1 MRTSADAERVARLLG
16 VWRGTAPVS
25 VPLRD
30 ALAEL
35 IDGSYLPAGWRMP
48 GQRALATAL
57 GVARGT
63 VARAYTELTASGHV
77 TAARGSGTY
86 VRGAVGPVRPDEGRL
101 ASFADGGVVVDL
113 SSGALPGAELVAAV
127 MPEVGRQ
134 LREHHLQ
141 ETGYHP
147 AGLPE
152 LRAAL
157 AARVTERGLPTRAD
171 QVLVTAG
178 SQQAVWLIATALAG
192 PGTSTLVEDLSYRGA
207 LEALSAA
214 GGRVRGVPFTAA
226 GVDLNLLEAAAA
238 DADLLYVQTALH
250 NPTGIHM
257 PEPQRRALAGIA
269 AGRGTLVVDDQS
281 QAELGWFR
289 SQPLPGLERLAD
301 PERLLVVGTLS
312 KLFWG
317 GLRVGWIRGPREII
331 GRLAALRG
339 SIDLGGPVADQLA
352 ALQLLP
358 CADRQRELRRAFLAQ
373 QFAVTEEVLRTV
385 LPHWSWGAPVGGSG
399 LWTDTG
405 QDAMALAQ
413 RALASGIRLTAG
425 PAFSPHGGHR
435 TFVRLPVWH
444 PQGRFAGAA
453 QVIAD
458 LVAPTDRDRIAHE
471 NGGNRPARRAPRA
484 LPNRP
489 A

>member
-1 MRTSADAERVARLLG
+1 MRTDEDAERVVRLLG
-16 VWRGTAPVS
+16 VWRGEASVS

-35 IDGSYLPAGWRMP
+35 IDGSYLPPGWRMP
-48 GQRALATAL
+48 GQRALAAAL

-63 VARAYTELTASGHV
+63 VARAYAELMASGRLA
-77 TAARGSGTY
+77 AARGSGTY
-86 VRGAVGPVRPDEGRL
+86 VRGAVGLVRPDEGRL
-101 ASFADGGVVVDL
+101 TSFGGGQVVVDL
-113 SSGALPGAELVAAV
+113 SSGALPGAELVAEV

-134 LREHHLQ
+134 LRRHHLGG
-141 ETGYHP
+141 TGYHP

-157 AARVTERGLPTRAD
+157 AARITAQGLPTRAD

-192 PGTSTLVEDLSYRGA
+192 PGTVTLVEDPSYRGA
-207 LEALSAA
+207 LEAFAGA
-214 GGRVRGVPFTAA
+214 GGRVRGVPCTPA
-226 GVDLNLLEAAAA
+226 GVDLNLLEAAVA

-250 NPTGIHM
+250 NPTGVHM
-257 PEPQRRALAGIA
+257 PEAQRRALAGLA
-269 AGRGTLVVDDQS
+269 ARHGTFVVDDQS

-289 SQPLPGLERLAD
+289 SDPLPGLERMAA
-301 PERLLVVGTLS
+301 PERLLIVGTLS

-317 GLRVGWIRGPREII
+317 GLRVGWVRGPREVV

-339 SIDLGGPVADQLA
+339 GIDLGGPVADQLA
-352 ALQLLP
+352 ALLLLP
-358 CADRQRELRRAFLAQ
+358 RADRQRVLRRDFLAQ

-385 LPHWSWGAPVGGSG
+385 LPQWRWSTPVGGSG

-405 QDAMALAQ
+405 QDAVALAQ
-413 RALASGIRLTAG
+413 HALARGIRLTAG

-444 PQGRFAGAA
+444 PQSRLAAAAELLAGLGATGS
-453 QVIAD
+453 
-458 LVAPTDRDRIAHE
+458 P
-471 NGGNRPARRAPRA
+471 
-484 LPNRP
+484 
-489 A
+489 

>member
-1 MRTSADAERVARLLG
+1 MRTSEDAERVARLLG
-16 VWRGTAPVS
+16 VWRDKAPVS

-63 VARAYTELTASGHV
+63 VSRAYAELTASGRLSA
-77 TAARGSGTY
+77 TRGSGTY
-86 VRGAVGPVRPDEGRL
+86 VRGAVGLVRPDEGRL
-101 ASFADGGVVVDL
+101 TSFGDGEVVVDL
-113 SSGALPGAELVAAV
+113 SSGALPGSELVAGV

-134 LREHHLQ
+134 LRERHLQ
-141 ETGYHP
+141 DTGYHP

-157 AARVTERGLPTRAD
+157 AARITAQGLPTRAD
-171 QVLVTAG
+171 QVMVTAG

-192 PGTSTLVEDLSYRGA
+192 PGTSTVVEDPSYRGA
-207 LEALSAA
+207 LEALAAA
-214 GGRVRGVPFTAA
+214 GGRLRGVPFTRT
-226 GVDLNLLEAAAA
+226 GMDLNLLEAAVA

-257 PEPQRRALAGIA
+257 PEAQRRALADIA
-269 AGRGTLVVDDQS
+269 ARHGTLVVDDQS
-281 QAELGWFR
+281 QSELGWFR
-289 SQPLPGLERLAD
+289 SDPLPGLERMAD

-317 GLRVGWIRGPREII
+317 GLRVGWVRGPREII

-339 SIDLGGPVADQLA
+339 GIDLGGPIADQLA

-358 CADRQRELRRAFLAQ
+358 QADRQRELRRAFLAR
-373 QFAVTEEVLRTV
+373 QFDVTADILRTV
-385 LPHWSWGAPVGGSG
+385 LPSWRWSTPVGGSG

-405 QDAMALAQ
+405 QDAVALAQ
-413 RALASGIRLTAG
+413 RALARGIRLTAG

-444 PQGRFAGAA
+444 PQGRFADAA
-453 QVIAD
+453 QVIAE
-458 LVAPTDRDRIAHE
+458 LESTRSP
-471 NGGNRPARRAPRA
+471 
-484 LPNRP
+484 
-489 A
+489 